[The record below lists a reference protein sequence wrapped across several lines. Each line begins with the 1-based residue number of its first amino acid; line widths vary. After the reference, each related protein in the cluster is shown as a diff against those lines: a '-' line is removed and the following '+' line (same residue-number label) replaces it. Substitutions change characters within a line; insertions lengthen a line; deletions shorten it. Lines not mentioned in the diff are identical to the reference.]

1 VRGLADHGPH
11 DPQGLPSLARCPPPS
26 WSRLK
31 GRRARP
37 RLRSRRSRRRSSAQ
51 RIAHRKQPSFSYRT
65 YDNFDRMPCSGVR
78 GCTGTF
84 PSALHSLVRWTPAH
98 ELLQASAAETRP
110 IPESIQS
117 IGGFE
122 HAGIRA
128 ATLSAGI
135 HEKFG
140 HFASPFLFGAP
151 GSGAPRFRHDTGR
164 ALQTERHSTNHAPA
178 VGARGLW

>member
-1 VRGLADHGPH
+1 ML
-11 DPQGLPSLARCPPPS
+11 
-26 WSRLK
+26 
-31 GRRARP
+31 
-37 RLRSRRSRRRSSAQ
+37 
-51 RIAHRKQPSFSYRT
+51 
-65 YDNFDRMPCSGVR
+65 CSGVR

-84 PSALHSLVRWTPAH
+84 LSALHSLVRWTPAH

-151 GSGAPRFRHDTGR
+151 SSGAPRFRHDTGR
-164 ALQTERHSTNHAPA
+164 ALQTERHSKNHAPA
-178 VGARGLW
+178 DAGTRSQVMEEGRRTGGRGLGTRCKCPAVQESLENCRRADGARIPRQR